1 MFEDEFDNGI
11 VRHSIPGLLSMAN
24 RGPNTNGSQFFLTT
38 ARTDWLDGKHVV
50 FGQVADAASMQVVYI
65 HTHTHIHILT
75 FNIIFSSQSP
85 IIIL

>member
-65 HTHTHIHILT
+65 HTHSHIHILT